1 LFQPPAVEEL
11 RDEVE
16 FDVLGQLD
24 GTPNWVKWYF
34 AELYYD

>member
-24 GTPNWVKWYF
+24 GTPKLGQVVF
-34 AELYYD
+34 C